1 MDCNKDEALR
11 AKQVAEKKMLNDD
24 FEGAKRVAA
33 KAEQLYP
40 QLENISQLLAACNV
54 HCSAQNNRVGS
65 ERDWY
70 GILQLDR
77 SSDEATIK
85 KQYRR
90 LALMLHPDKN
100 EFPGAEAAFK
110 LIAAAHMVLSD
121 QVKRSLYD
129 SKFRVVSGAGVAK
142 QPPHMVNR
150 NSFVRQN
157 NTQNG
162 FSAQNHHK
170 YIQPTSSAMQE
181 TF

>member
-33 KAEQLYP
+33 KAEQLYT

-90 LALMLHPDKN
+90 LIQTRMSFL
-100 EFPGAEAAFK
+100 EQRQ
-110 LIAAAHMVLSD
+110 LS
-121 QVKRSLYD
+121 SLLRKHIWFSQTK
-129 SKFRVVSGAGVAK
+129 SKGLYTIVSLEL
-142 QPPHMVNR
+142 
-150 NSFVRQN
+150 SL
-157 NTQNG
+157 
-162 FSAQNHHK
+162 
-170 YIQPTSSAMQE
+170 E
-181 TF
+181 LE